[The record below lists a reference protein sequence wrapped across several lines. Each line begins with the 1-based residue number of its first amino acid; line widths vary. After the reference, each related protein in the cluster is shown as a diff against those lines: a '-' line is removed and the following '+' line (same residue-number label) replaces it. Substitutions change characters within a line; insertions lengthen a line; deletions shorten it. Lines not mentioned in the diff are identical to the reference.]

1 MAAIPQ
7 ARTES
12 GVHNRIAAAFFRK
25 SDVVIGE
32 RQGPLAVPEAL
43 ESMLPCGL

>member
-12 GVHNRIAAAFFRK
+12 GVDNRIAAAFFRK

-43 ESMLPCGL
+43 EPMLPCGL

>member
-7 ARTES
+7 ARAES
-12 GVHNRIAAAFFRK
+12 GEHIRIAAAFFRK
-25 SDVVIGE
+25 SNVVIGE
-32 RQGPLAVPEAL
+32 RQGPPTVPEAL